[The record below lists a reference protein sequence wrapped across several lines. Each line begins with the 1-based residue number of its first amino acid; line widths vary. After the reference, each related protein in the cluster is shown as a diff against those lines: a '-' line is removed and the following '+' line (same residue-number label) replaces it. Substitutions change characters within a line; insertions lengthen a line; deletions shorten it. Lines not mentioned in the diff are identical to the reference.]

1 MTSCVEIFSRTCW
14 KQADALR
21 QKVESL
27 IQTVEQRD
35 PVIQSF
41 LPEPHRRQR
50 LLAEVEALNQAFPEA
65 IRKQDDA
72 RPPLFGVPVGIKDLF
87 HVDGFET
94 RAGGRLP
101 AELFSGAEAS
111 IVTRLRNKGALIF
124 GKTVATEFAFAE
136 PGPTRNPH
144 NLQHTPGGSSS
155 GSAAAVATGFVPLA
169 LGTQTI
175 GSVARPAS
183 FCGVVGFKPSYDRI
197 PADGCVPFSTSV
209 DHVGFFT
216 PDVASVEPVAAALVP
231 DWNAHLAEQSPAL
244 HGIGWIPGPYWEQ
257 CDPEMKSL
265 LEEKLEYLEAG
276 GSPIQ
281 SVDLFPDWQ
290 EWVDLHYD
298 LIAAEFAAF
307 HAPWFDKY
315 RDLYR
320 ARTIELIERGQT
332 IPAQRIEI
340 AQAGRLTLRKRVM
353 DAMKA
358 HGISRWITP
367 SAIGPAPAGLD
378 STGSPL
384 MNLPWSYTGLPTV
397 TMPGGRTTTGLPLG
411 IQWVGCYGQ
420 DEILV
425 RQCCGERIGHET
437 NETKANS

>member
-1 MTSCVEIFSRTCW
+1 MTSVVQLFSRTCW
-14 KQADALR
+14 RSPDSLAQTIAELVDRVEERDRAIQA
-21 QKVESL
+21 
-27 IQTVEQRD
+27 
-35 PVIQSF
+35 F
-41 LPEPHRRQR
+41 LPEPHRRER
-50 LLAEVEALNQAFPEA
+50 LLAEVDDLNRAYPA
-65 IRKQDDA
+65 STRAHDNA
-72 RPPLFGVPVGIKDLF
+72 RPALFGVPVGIKDLF

-94 RAGGRLP
+94 RAGGALP
-101 AELFSGAEAS
+101 ADLFAGAEAS
-111 IVTRLRNKGALIF
+111 VVTRLREQGALIF

-155 GSAAAVATGFVPLA
+155 GSAAAVATGFVPLT

-183 FCGVVGFKPSYDRI
+183 FCGVVGFKPSYGRI
-197 PADGCVPFSTSV
+197 PADGCVPFSVSV

-216 PDVASVEPVAAALVP
+216 PDIASVETVAAALVP
-231 DWNAHLAEQSPAL
+231 DWNHKAADEDPPHT
-244 HGIGWIPGPYWEQ
+244 GIGWITGPYWEQ
-257 CDPEMKSL
+257 CEPEMKTL
-265 LEEKLEYLEAG
+265 LTEQVDQLTALGANV
-276 GSPIQ
+276 Q
-281 SVDLFPDWQ
+281 SIDLFPDWQ

-298 LIAAEFAAF
+298 LIAAEFAEF
-307 HAPWFDKY
+307 HAPWFERY

-320 ARTIELIERGQT
+320 PRTIELIERGQT

-340 AQAGRLTLRKRVM
+340 AQASRLTLRKRVM
-353 DAMKA
+353 DAMKE

-397 TMPGGRTTTGLPLG
+397 TMPSGNTKAGLPLG
-411 IQWVGCYGQ
+411 IQWVGSYGQ
-420 DEILV
+420 DEMLV
-425 RQCCGERIGHET
+425 RQCCGEMYEHGL
-437 NETKANS
+437 TKMS